1 MRKNSLKVT
10 MSVVGLAMLIP
21 VVALADSHGGYG
33 GYNYDDPNVTPT
45 TVAPGDTITVDFS
58 YTVTI
63 SGYNF
68 NGTWPNTSSRWE
80 IRLDANY
87 QRADS
92 QGNYIPHLA
101 MGRPYWLH
109 EGQVIP
115 PTDTVTETF
124 YVNVDVVIPED
135 TEDGDHT
142 VEIYSCPWS
151 YKSAW
156 NGLWHVITINVEQTD
171 PAQAII
177 DLINTVEGM
186 NLQQGIDNS
195 LDAKLDAA
203 ANALDDVNNNNDVA
217 AINSLNSFINAVEA
231 QRGSKLTDE
240 QADTLIADAEAII
253 AMLTG

>member
-1 MRKNSLKVT
+1 MRKNSFTVMK
-10 MSVVGLAMLIP
+10 SVIVLAMLIP
-21 VVALADSHGGYG
+21 AVALADSHGGYP
-33 GYNYDDPNVTPT
+33 YATVTPT
-45 TVAPGDTITVDFS
+45 TVAPGGTITVEFS

-101 MGRPYWLH
+101 MGEPMWLH

-115 PTDTVTETF
+115 PTETVTETF
-124 YVNVDVVIPED
+124 YVNVDVVIPVD
-135 TEDGDHT
+135 TEDGEHT

-151 YKSAW
+151 YQSAW
-156 NGLWHVITINVEQTD
+156 NGAWHVITITVEQDD
-171 PAQAII
+171 PIVLVEELAVAVY
-177 DLINTVEGM
+177 DL
-186 NLQQGIDNS
+186 NLQNGIENS

-203 ANALDDVNNNNDVA
+203 LKAIDDLNENNDAA
-217 AINSLNSFINAVEA
+217 AINSLNAFINAVEA
-231 QRGSKLTDE
+231 QRDNKITSA
-240 QADTLIADAEAII
+240 QADELIAKANGII
-253 AMLTG
+253 AMLSE